1 MGIDEKERLQ
11 GTYREE
17 KAKQKTKPEQRLTLN
32 YGIDGWW
39 EGEEC
44 SVELGITKT
53 LDQSE
58 GIKWKEA
65 ESKEN
70 GTDASEFSF

>member
-32 YGIDGWW
+32 YGIDGW
-39 EGEEC
+39 
-44 SVELGITKT
+44 
-53 LDQSE
+53 
-58 GIKWKEA
+58 
-65 ESKEN
+65 
-70 GTDASEFSF
+70 